1 MPQRL
6 YTDFILHLSRPAD
19 ASQACQVSVLP
30 SPLVGELLEPIG
42 VPREAAPPAA
52 LLEDL
57 PAKTITQ
64 RDLVKLGKQLADCLL
79 PEGTVRDLFRTAQTG
94 AGYDGGVRLRL
105 LISDPALTAWPWE
118 YAYLNPPGATKDGLD
133 GFLAL
138 DPRISFVRHE
148 PLPLPHARITATAQ
162 GLTGLQMLSA
172 SAQPAGSMPLR
183 LEHEAELLHQALDG
197 FEVDGLRLKLEPEL
211 IDATPDALES
221 SLRASGSIYL
231 FHFSGHGVLDAPVS
245 DPFNRG
251 GRVRRGYLLLEA
263 DAQSKRE
270 VRVEAADLA
279 RWLLRA
285 GVRLAFLNACQS
297 GERQAEYPWAGMA
310 GALVSHGVPAVIAMQ
325 QPVEDVASVA
335 FGRGFYGALF
345 SGLSLDEAVSVG
357 RLAMMRP
364 PEQPY
369 FAEWGVPVLYSR
381 LENGMLFPERV
392 AAQGATAQTFRKV
405 VDLQVAEIQ
414 QGGSLVGI
422 DVGRLASGVKVSAR
436 LSSVQGSATL
446 ADIRTVDVDANL
458 DVQAVIGTI
467 GPGGSVTGLKV
478 DEL

>member
-19 ASQACQVSVLP
+19 SSQACQVSVLP
-30 SPLVGELLEPIG
+30 SPRVGELLEPVS
-42 VPREAAPPAA
+42 VPREAAPSIA
-52 LLEDL
+52 LLDDL

-64 RDLVKLGKQLADCLL
+64 RDLVKLGKQLTDCLM
-79 PEGTVRDLFRTAQTG
+79 PEGTMRNLFRAVQTS

-105 LISDPALTAWPWE
+105 LISDPALRVWPWE
-118 YAYLNPPGATKDGLD
+118 YAYLNPVGATKDGLD

-148 PLPLPHARITATAQ
+148 PLPLPHARITPGGPGLTSLQMLAATAQ
-162 GLTGLQMLSA
+162 
-172 SAQPAGSMPLR
+172 PVGSLPLR
-183 LEHEAELLHQALDG
+183 LDHEMDLLHESLDG
-197 FEVDGLRLKLEPEL
+197 FEVDGLRLELEPEL
-211 IDATPDALES
+211 KDTTPDQLER
-221 SLRASGSIYL
+221 SLRDPGSVYL
-231 FHFSGHGVLDAPVS
+231 FHYSGHGVLDAPES

-251 GRVRRGYLLLEA
+251 GRVRRGYLLLVA

-270 VRVEAADLA
+270 VRVEAGELA
-279 RWLLRA
+279 RWLVRA

-297 GERQAEYPWAGMA
+297 GERQAEYPWAGVA
-310 GALVSHGVPAVIAMQ
+310 GAMVSHGVPAVIAMQ
-325 QPVEDVASVA
+325 QPVEDLASVA

-345 SGLSLDEAVSVG
+345 SGLTLDEAVSVG
-357 RLAMMRP
+357 RLAMLRP
-364 PEQPY
+364 PEHPY

-381 LENGMLFPERV
+381 LENGALFPER
-392 AAQGATAQTFRKV
+392 AGLQTASALAFKKV
-405 VDLQVAEIQ
+405 VDLQVAEIS

-436 LSSVQGSATL
+436 LNSVQGSATL

-458 DVQAVIGTI
+458 DIQAVIGTI
-467 GPGGSVTGLKV
+467 GPGGTVTGLKV